1 MTRGRML
8 MAGAIA
14 LSVSAGAWLLWTRDD
29 KLAGPTGQA
38 AQGDTTRAP
47 QGQRIVVEV
56 LNASG
61 VTGLA
66 KRATFLLR
74 DRGFDV
80 VAWTNDPKGRRSETL
95 IVDYTNKPEAAERLA
110 RVLGGARI
118 DRGKDS
124 LDRGLDLSVMLGS
137 TYRPIGESF
146 HP

>member
-1 MTRGRML
+1 MTQGRML
-8 MAGAIA
+8 TAGAIV
-14 LSVSAGAWLLWTRDD
+14 LLIAGALFVWIRDMPTNG
-29 KLAGPTGQA
+29 AGRA
-38 AQGDTTRAP
+38 AQGDTTSAP

-80 VAWTNDPKGRRSETL
+80 VGWTNDPKGRRSETL
-95 IVDYTNKPEAAERLA
+95 ITDYTNKPEAAERLA

-124 LDRGLDLSVMLGS
+124 LERGLDLTVTLGIG
-137 TYRPIGESF
+137 YRPTGEAF

>member
-1 MTRGRML
+1 MTRGRKL
-8 MAGAIA
+8 AAGAIVLSIVVA
-14 LSVSAGAWLLWTRDD
+14 LFLWTSEMTI
-29 KLAGPTGQA
+29 AGPGRA
-38 AQGDTTRAP
+38 ALVDTTSAP

-80 VAWTNDPKGRRSETL
+80 VVWTNDPKGRRSETL
-95 IVDYTNKPEAAERLA
+95 IIDYTNKPEAAERLA
-110 RVLGGARI
+110 RVLGGAQI

-124 LDRGLDLSVMLGS
+124 LERGLDLTVTLGS
-137 TYRPIGESF
+137 AYRPAGEAF

>member
-1 MTRGRML
+1 MTRTRMVA
-8 MAGAIA
+8 AGTIILLATGA
-14 LSVSAGAWLLWTRDD
+14 LFMWTQDMTT
-29 KLAGPTGQA
+29 AGPGRA
-38 AQGDTTRAP
+38 AQGDTTSAP
-47 QGQRIVVEV
+47 RGQRIVVEV

-80 VAWTNDPKGRRSETL
+80 VGWTNDPTGRRSETL
-95 IVDYTNKPEAAERLA
+95 IIDYTNKPEAAERLA

-124 LDRGLDLSVMLGS
+124 LERGLDLTVTLGS
-137 TYRPIGESF
+137 GYRPTGEAF

>member
-1 MTRGRML
+1 MTRGRL
-8 MAGAIA
+8 LAAGALAVAIA
-14 LSVSAGAWLLWTRDD
+14 LVLLFWSRE
-29 KLAGPTGQA
+29 AAITGLGRTDP
-38 AQGDTTRAP
+38 GDTTSAP

-80 VAWTNDPKGRRSETL
+80 VGWTNDPKGRRSETL
-95 IVDYTNKPEAAERLA
+95 IIDYTNKPEAAERLA

-118 DRGKDS
+118 DRGRDS
-124 LDRGLDLSVMLGS
+124 LDRGLDLTVTLGS
-137 TYRPIGESF
+137 SYRPTGESF

>member
-8 MAGAIA
+8 VAAAIA
-14 LSVSAGAWLLWTRDD
+14 LSIAVGAFLLWTRDRT
-29 KLAGPTGQA
+29 AAVPGRA
-38 AQGDTTRAP
+38 AQRDTTSAP

-80 VAWTNDPKGRRSETL
+80 VAWTNDPRGRRSETL

-137 TYRPIGESF
+137 GYRPVGEAF

>member
-1 MTRGRML
+1 MTRARIL
-8 MAGAIA
+8 AAAAIA
-14 LSVSAGAWLLWTRDD
+14 LSLAVAAFVWTRGTATDGP
-29 KLAGPTGQA
+29 AGIG
-38 AQGDTTRAP
+38 QGDTTSAP
-47 QGQRIVVEV
+47 QGQRIVIEV

-80 VAWTNDPKGRRSETL
+80 VAWTNDPNGRRSETL
-95 IVDYTNKPEAAERLA
+95 IIDYTNKPEAAERVS

-124 LDRGLDLSVMLGS
+124 LDRGLDLTVTLGS
-137 TYRPIGESF
+137 GYRPTGEAF

>member
-1 MTRGRML
+1 

-14 LSVSAGAWLLWTRDD
+14 LSIASGAFLLWTRDR
-29 KLAGPTGQA
+29 ASAVPGRA
-38 AQGDTTRAP
+38 AQRDTTSAP

-80 VAWTNDPKGRRSETL
+80 VAWTNDPTGRRSETL
-95 IVDYTNKPEAAERLA
+95 IIDYTNKPEAAERLA

-118 DRGKDS
+118 DRGKDP

-137 TYRPIGESF
+137 AYRPIGEVF